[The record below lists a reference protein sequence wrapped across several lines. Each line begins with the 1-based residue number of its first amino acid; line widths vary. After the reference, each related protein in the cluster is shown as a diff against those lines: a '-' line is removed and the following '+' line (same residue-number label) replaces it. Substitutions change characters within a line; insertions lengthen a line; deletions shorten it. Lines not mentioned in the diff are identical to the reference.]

1 LQTSLSTKLWS
12 YVFIFLKEL
21 FLVLGFSMRYLDL
34 KRRIR
39 DVRMWAIQG
48 IAEAGSGHPGA
59 SFSAAEI
66 MGTLYFRRM
75 KHDPSR
81 PDWDER
87 DYFVNSK
94 AHSAPG
100 FYSTL
105 AVAGYFPPDEIRTL
119 RQLGSRLQG
128 HPVRYSEHQKHHSV
142 PGVEY
147 SGGSEGIGL
156 SVGIGIALAHKLDAK
171 KNRVFVLIGDG
182 ESNEGQIW
190 EASMAA
196 GKFKLD
202 NLVAI
207 LDRNR
212 IQQDG
217 FTEDIMPLDPTK
229 DKWAAFNWQVFEI
242 DGHKVEQI
250 VDALNKAARV
260 HDKPVMIIANTI
272 KGNGIRH
279 MANNPQWHGKAPPK
293 RHTEVL
299 LEELDSECLIAP
311 SIIAGERENYEDKI
325 RKVEREGVDMIH
337 LDVMDG
343 RFVPNTTFFAATI
356 KKLRPSTSLPFD
368 AHLMIEKPLKHLQE
382 YIDARCDVI
391 TVHAEACT
399 ENEFR
404 EIQERLVEAGISPG
418 IAINPGTDVPKW
430 LYRCLHDLDVI
441 IVMSVNPGF
450 AGQKFMPEVL
460 PKMVAV
466 NKELRENGFKG
477 YIEADGGIDAI
488 TLQQA
493 YDAGGRIFVAG
504 AAVYGA
510 GDIHGSVIQ
519 LRHKAGVA
527 LEKRLLNHATQ
538 LNIRPDWMKARKH
551 ILIPYANELGIEEEL
566 HAIK

>member
-1 LQTSLSTKLWS
+1 
-12 YVFIFLKEL
+12 
-21 FLVLGFSMRYLDL
+21 LGFNMRYLDL

-66 MGTLYFRRM
+66 LGTLYFRRM
-75 KHDPSR
+75 KHEPSDPKWA
-81 PDWDER
+81 DR
-87 DYFVNSK
+87 DYFINSK

-105 AVAGYFPPDEIRTL
+105 ALAGYFPPEELRTL
-119 RQLGSRLQG
+119 RKLGSRLQG
-128 HPVRYSEHQKHHSV
+128 HPVRFSERQKDHSV

-156 SVGIGIALAHKLDAK
+156 SVGIGIALAKRLDDK
-171 KNRVFVLIGDG
+171 ENRVYVLIGDG

-202 NLVAI
+202 NIVAV

-229 DKWAAFNWQVFEI
+229 DKWTAFNWQVFEV
-242 DGHKVEQI
+242 DGHRVEQL
-250 VDALNKAARV
+250 VDALNRAAQI
-260 HDKPVMIIANTI
+260 HDKPVMIVANTV

-279 MANNPQWHGKAPPK
+279 MANNPQWHGKAPPRK
-293 RHTEVL
+293 HTPIL
-299 LEELDSECLIAP
+299 LEELESEMLIAP

-325 RKVEREGVDMIH
+325 RKVEREGVEMIH

-343 RFVPNTTFFAATI
+343 RFVPNTTFFADTI
-356 KKLRPSTSLPFD
+356 KKLRRLTSLPFD
-368 AHLMIEKPLKHLQE
+368 AHLMIERPLEQVQD
-382 YIDARCDVI
+382 YIDARCDII

-399 ENEFR
+399 GDEFVQ
-404 EIQERLVEAGISPG
+404 IQEKLIANGISPG
-418 IAINPGTDVPKW
+418 IAINPGTEVPEW
-430 LYRCLHDLDVI
+430 LYSCLHDIDVI

-450 AGQKFMPEVL
+450 AGQKFMPEVI
-460 PKMVAV
+460 PKMVAL
-466 NKELRENGFKG
+466 NKKLRERGFKG
-477 YIEADGGIDAI
+477 YIEADGGIDAT
-488 TLQQA
+488 TLQQV
-493 YDAGGRIFVAG
+493 YDAGARIFVAG
-504 AAVYGA
+504 NAVYGG
-510 GDIHGSVIQ
+510 GDIHGAIIQ
-519 LRHKAGVA
+519 LRHKAAVA
-527 LEKRLLNHATQ
+527 LERKLLEHSTT
-538 LNIRPDWMKARKH
+538 LGIRADWMKARKH
-551 ILIPYANELGIEEEL
+551 ILIPFANELGIEEEL

>member
-1 LQTSLSTKLWS
+1 M
-12 YVFIFLKEL
+12 
-21 FLVLGFSMRYLDL
+21 GFNMRYLDL

-75 KHDPSR
+75 KHDPSN
-81 PDWDER
+81 PSWADR
-87 DYFVNSK
+87 DYFINSK

-100 FYSTL
+100 FFSTL
-105 AVAGYFPPDEIRTL
+105 AMAGYFPPEELRTL
-119 RQLGSRLQG
+119 RKLGSRLQG
-128 HPVRYSEHQKHHSV
+128 HPVRFSQRQKEHSV

-156 SVGIGIALAHKLDAK
+156 SVGIGIALAKRLDDK
-171 KNRVFVLIGDG
+171 ENRVYVLIGDG

-202 NLVAI
+202 NLVAV

-229 DKWAAFNWQVFEI
+229 DKWAAFNWQVFEV
-242 DGHKVEQI
+242 DGHRVEQI
-250 VDALNKAARV
+250 VDALNRASQI
-260 HDKPVMIIANTI
+260 HDKPVMIIANTV

-279 MANNPQWHGKAPPK
+279 MANNPQWHGKAPPRK
-293 RHTEVL
+293 HTPIL
-299 LEELDSECLIAP
+299 LEELESEILIAP
-311 SIIAGERENYEDKI
+311 SIIAGERENYEEKI
-325 RKVEREGVDMIH
+325 RKVEREGVEMIH

-343 RFVPNTTFFAATI
+343 RFVPNTTFFADTI
-356 KKLRPSTSLPFD
+356 KRLRRLTSLPFD
-368 AHLMIEKPLKHLQE
+368 AHLMIERPLDQVQD
-382 YIDARCDVI
+382 YIDARCDII

-399 ENEFR
+399 SNEFM
-404 EIQERLVEAGISPG
+404 EIQDRLIANGISPG
-418 IAINPGTDVPKW
+418 IAINPGTEVPEW
-430 LYRCLHDLDVI
+430 LYSCLHDLDVI

-450 AGQKFMPEVL
+450 AGQKFMPEVI
-460 PKMVAV
+460 PRMVAL
-466 NKELRENGFKG
+466 NKKLRERGFKG
-477 YIEADGGIDAI
+477 YIEADGGIDAT
-488 TLQQA
+488 TLQQV
-493 YDAGGRIFVAG
+493 YEAGARVFVAG
-504 AAVYGA
+504 NAVYGGA
-510 GDIHGSVIQ
+510 DIHGAIIQ
-519 LRHKAGVA
+519 LRHKAAVA
-527 LEKRLLNHATQ
+527 LERRLLEHASHLSIKQ
-538 LNIRPDWMKARKH
+538 DWMKARKH
-551 ILIPYANELGIEEEL
+551 VLIPYASELGIEEEL